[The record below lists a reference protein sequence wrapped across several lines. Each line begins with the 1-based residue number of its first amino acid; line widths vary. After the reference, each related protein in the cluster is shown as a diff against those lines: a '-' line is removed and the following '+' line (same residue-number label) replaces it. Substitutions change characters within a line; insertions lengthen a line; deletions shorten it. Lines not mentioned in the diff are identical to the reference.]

1 MLYQFAE
8 SLMSDTH
15 SLPLYIQI
23 SEMLIREI
31 QSGRLSDGA
40 RLPPEREMAADL
52 KISVGTLR
60 KALAVLTEKHLI
72 ERRHGSG
79 NYIRQGT
86 GREGL
91 YAFFRL
97 ELLGG
102 GGLPTAQVLSVHS
115 MGKPKDLPR
124 FGASNR
130 AHRIRRLRRLNGIPV
145 AVEEIWLDA
154 GYTQALTAQDLSES
168 LYYFYRTRL
177 NLWVQRIEDSIGVD
191 SLPAWSKAYL
201 PDANEVL
208 GRVDRISW
216 DQNNAKAEISR
227 TWFDTV
233 KVSYISR
240 LN

>member
-130 AHRIRRLRRLNGIPV
+130 AHRIRRLRRLKRDTGGRRRNLAGCGIYPS
-145 AVEEIWLDA
+145 ADSA
-154 GYTQALTAQDLSES
+154 GLVGVFVLFLQNQTES
-168 LYYFYRTRL
+168 LGPT
-177 NLWVQRIEDSIGVD
+177 D
-191 SLPAWSKAYL
+191 
-201 PDANEVL
+201 
-208 GRVDRISW
+208 
-216 DQNNAKAEISR
+216 
-227 TWFDTV
+227 
-233 KVSYISR
+233 
-240 LN
+240 